1 MHAAAHGAC
10 DMEILDGGSLNPRE
24 GSNIVIVTA
33 CDFNR
38 QGVSV
43 AVKDAFE
50 RYAAAVT
57 GRIDSAC
64 RGQTGLPLLGREGAG
79 IQEEENIRI

>member
-24 GSNIVIVTA
+24 GSNKVIVTT

-57 GRIDSAC
+57 SRIDGADI
-64 RGQTGLPLLGREGAG
+64 GRHDGVDL
-79 IQEEENIRI
+79 

>member
-24 GSNIVIVTA
+24 GSNKVIVTT

-50 RYAAAVT
+50 RFGEWLKIKTGNGKDSEFVNAFVTTSQVLKIAA
-57 GRIDSAC
+57 
-64 RGQTGLPLLGREGAG
+64 
-79 IQEEENIRI
+79 